1 MKNTH
6 TLRRKKSAALLAALG
21 ILLST
26 GCSQAAAV
34 TATEPVYPKMVQY
47 PSDGETGWDKWHESL
62 RKQRDS
68 APEGYSDTLWDFYG
82 DSTRTFLS
90 GAQENRAY
98 SPLSLYM
105 ALSMLAECASGESRG
120 QILELMNAPDI
131 ETLRTQAGQVWNAN
145 YCDDGTLTSL
155 LANSIWL
162 SDDLQTDMER

>member
-120 QILELMNAPDI
+120 QISNNKKNHSNCKEILSSSCICWCTVCICSYNKL
-131 ETLRTQAGQVWNAN
+131 
-145 YCDDGTLTSL
+145 CDQCRKR
-155 LANSIWL
+155 NK
-162 SDDLQTDMER
+162 